1 MLKKIHVEICLYGT
15 VFLTMKE
22 YGECH
27 RPTSILISSTGGRER
42 ALIPGFMATRVK
54 FHQFIHMKDGL
65 GLTSLLRVC
74 PGEDQAG
81 GDNAQITD
89 LAQTWHKY

>member
-1 MLKKIHVEICLYGT
+1 
-15 VFLTMKE
+15 MKE
-22 YGECH
+22 YGERYH
-27 RPTSILISSTGGRER
+27 PTSILISSTGGREQ
-42 ALIPGFMATRVK
+42 AVTRVK
-54 FHQFIHMKDGL
+54 FHQFIRMKDGL

-89 LAQTWHKY
+89 LAQTWHKC